1 MPQSDLQECG
11 FSQLKKGWSFLKI
24 TCTVSSYWSQTRGDL
39 PASASQ
45 ELGLRDRSQPHGTSQ
60 RSARILLLDI
70 CKSASMILNQ
80 STNHL
85 MITHSKVTEIQK
97 DKYDQERMDT
107 PKLQTKWTSLKL
119 KYLEQS
125 DPEHITNEGLLI
137 NYINNELKLTHCK
150 SYDLGYPISEDAY
163 HFVLTLF

>member
-97 DKYDQERMDT
+97 DKYEDENNTETHGQTSCRETLKHTVLNGMSPSNLTPQSSGNPVEDEAER
-107 PKLQTKWTSLKL
+107 
-119 KYLEQS
+119 
-125 DPEHITNEGLLI
+125 
-137 NYINNELKLTHCK
+137 
-150 SYDLGYPISEDAY
+150 
-163 HFVLTLF
+163 V